1 MAQPRRIKTLPDGSR
16 DLISELPREV
26 KDRILECLPTR
37 DAARMA
43 LLSTHWN
50 DAWLQ
55 HGRLAF
61 DSDFFHSVEQCYEDE
76 EGSNPV
82 NIINNILFFRA
93 GPVKKFI
100 LRLSSD
106 DPRPEESDFKRTIK
120 QLIVE
125 GSFIDLPVNAV
136 ADVKERILELLST
149 RDAARTALLST
160 HWNHV
165 WLRHGRLVFDADFLQ
180 CVSSKGKADKVIALV
195 NIIDNILLLHDGPI
209 KKFVLYI
216 YETDLKPQRFYLHYL
231 GTFGHFPRIP
241 DRTQA
246 AHAATKHHSSALRA
260 GQFWRRLEWVN
271 TPKFCHLPLP
281 AALL

>member
-1 MAQPRRIKTLPDGSR
+1 
-16 DLISELPREV
+16 
-26 KDRILECLPTR
+26 
-37 DAARMA
+37 MA

-61 DSDFFHSVEQCYEDE
+61 DSDFFHSVEWCYEDE
-76 EGSNPV
+76 EGLNPV

-106 DPRPEESDFKRTIK
+106 DLKPEESNFKRTIK

-125 GSFIDLPVNAV
+125 GSFIDLPVNVV
-136 ADVKERILELLST
+136 ADVKERILELLSI

-165 WLRHGRLVFDADFLQ
+165 WLRHGRLVFDADFFQ
-180 CVSSKGKADKVIALV
+180 CVSSKGKADKVTALV
-195 NIIDNILLLHDGPI
+195 NIINNILLLHDGPI
-209 KKFVLYI
+209 KTFALHI
-216 YETDLKPQRFYLHYL
+216 NEMDLKPQRSDLNRWCHFLSRNGVQEL
-231 GTFGHFPRIP
+231 TLAVCGLCSTFSI
-241 DRTQA
+241 
-246 AHAATKHHSSALRA
+246 L
-260 GQFWRRLEWVN
+260 
-271 TPKFCHLPLP
+271 
-281 AALL
+281 ALLDTFPEFPIERKPPMLQPNIIPVP

>member
-1 MAQPRRIKTLPDGSR
+1 MAQPRRIKTLRDGSR

-61 DSDFFHSVEQCYEDE
+61 DSDFFHSVEQCYEGE
-76 EGSNPV
+76 EGLNPV

-93 GPVKKFI
+93 GPVKKFT

-125 GSFIDLPVNAV
+125 GSFIDLPNFRSNAS
-136 ADVKERILELLST
+136 RPCCNQTSFQCLESRAVL
-149 RDAARTALLST
+149 AASRVGKRT
-160 HWNHV
+160 
-165 WLRHGRLVFDADFLQ
+165 LQ
-180 CVSSKGKADKVIALV
+180 NS
-195 NIIDNILLLHDGPI
+195 
-209 KKFVLYI
+209 VLYLCRQLSYKI
-216 YETDLKPQRFYLHYL
+216 LTCIRYGFESQTLSH
-231 GTFGHFPRIP
+231 
-241 DRTQA
+241 
-246 AHAATKHHSSALRA
+246 
-260 GQFWRRLEWVN
+260 
-271 TPKFCHLPLP
+271 
-281 AALL
+281 